1 MALRQGV
8 CSGSP
13 RALAPTVSGSTEE
26 GFKGREG
33 KEGKLRGGGEV
44 RRRERGMGRARIGAP
59 LLAVCASEE
68 LQLATMKVFWI

>member
-13 RALAPTVSGSTEE
+13 RALAPTVSG
-26 GFKGREG
+26 REG

-44 RRRERGMGRARIGAP
+44 RRRERGRGRARIGAP